1 MLANHRKYL
10 QLHPYRRHRSTPR
23 AIGAICADGDNVP
36 EDEARPASLRCRRDG
51 IAPAIVGTCRAFESS
66 LSGRADLP

>member
-36 EDEARPASLRCRRDG
+36 EDEA
-51 IAPAIVGTCRAFESS
+51 
-66 LSGRADLP
+66 